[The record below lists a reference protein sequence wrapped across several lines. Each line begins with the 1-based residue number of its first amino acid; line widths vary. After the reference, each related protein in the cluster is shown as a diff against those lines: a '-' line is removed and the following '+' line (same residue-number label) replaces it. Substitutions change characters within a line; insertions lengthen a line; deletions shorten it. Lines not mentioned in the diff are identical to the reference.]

1 MRPASFYERVV
12 PSFIIYTRYNPAIL
26 FIDNNNNYE
35 PSEKNWG
42 EEKTFK
48 KAAKHLE
55 HPFTRPETS

>member
-1 MRPASFYERVV
+1 MPVSLNKRLGAG
-12 PSFIIYTRYNPAIL
+12 FIIYTKYNPAIL

-42 EEKTFK
+42 EERTFK

-55 HPFTRPETS
+55 RPFTRPETS